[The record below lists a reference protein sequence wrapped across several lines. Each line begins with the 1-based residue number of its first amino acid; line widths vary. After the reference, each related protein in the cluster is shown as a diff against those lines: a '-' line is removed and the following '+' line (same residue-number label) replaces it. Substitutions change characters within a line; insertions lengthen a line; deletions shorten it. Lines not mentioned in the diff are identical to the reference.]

1 MACKYFDNC
10 EHHSGWCQSDNM
22 IYTCTYGLNRII
34 SEHTLDKIEL
44 EKKIKKLKS
53 EKEFVLTILKTI
65 SEQIGDYGITDI
77 NTKEALTDLQKC
89 FKEFDIKISQTGVSL

>member
-53 EKEFVLTILKTI
+53 EKEFVLTILKAV
-65 SEQIGDYGITDI
+65 SEQIADYRFSETSMEEILTDI
-77 NTKEALTDLQKC
+77 QKV
-89 FKEFDIKISQTGVSL
+89 FKEQNIDLSQTGESL